1 MTSFPAIRA
10 FLLPWR
16 ELRELA
22 GPQQRGVG
30 MDNFLRENSHVL
42 RGEKEKH
49 SRPQPT
55 ILTDSGLSRSPQV
68 QRGAWRGEWRCRAR
82 LGSLR
87 IPEEGAL
94 DFPEIIPMTK
104 RHSEGASLACV
115 EEHDVTFLSKLQ
127 KRHRGHEA
135 AGGRV

>member
-1 MTSFPAIRA
+1 M
-10 FLLPWR
+10 
-16 ELRELA
+16 
-22 GPQQRGVG
+22 
-30 MDNFLRENSHVL
+30 
-42 RGEKEKH
+42 
-49 SRPQPT
+49 
-55 ILTDSGLSRSPQV
+55 
-68 QRGAWRGEWRCRAR
+68 
-82 LGSLR
+82 GSLR